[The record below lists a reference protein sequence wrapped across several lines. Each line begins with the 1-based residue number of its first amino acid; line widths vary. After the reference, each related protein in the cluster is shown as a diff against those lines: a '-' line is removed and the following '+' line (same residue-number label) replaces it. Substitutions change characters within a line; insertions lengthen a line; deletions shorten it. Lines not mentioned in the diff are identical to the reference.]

1 MDQKVSLE
9 DHFSKLHPCLPVET
23 RIGIIGG
30 GPSGLSAA
38 YALSRLGYSN
48 VTVLEKY
55 HTVSGMC
62 ESADIEG
69 KYHYNGLILLN
80 FLATSL

>member
-1 MDQKVSLE
+1 MDSQNSTE
-9 DHFSKLHPCLPVET
+9 DQFSKLHPSWPLST
-23 RIGIIGG
+23 RIAVLGG

-38 YALSRLGYSN
+38 YALSKLGYNN

-69 KYHYNGLILLN
+69 NSETKIHSHILLD
-80 FLATSL
+80 

>member
-1 MDQKVSLE
+1 MDPKISVADQ
-9 DHFSKLHPCLPVET
+9 FSKLHPCLPVNT

-38 YALSRLGYSN
+38 YALSRLGYNN

-55 HTVSGMC
+55 KTVSGMC
-62 ESADIEG
+62 ESVDIEG
-69 KYHYNGLILLN
+69 TKESSIL
-80 FLATSL
+80 

>member
-1 MDQKVSLE
+1 MEPEKSIE
-9 DHFSKLHPCLPVET
+9 DHFSKIHPSLPLNT
-23 RIGIIGG
+23 RIAVLGG

-38 YALSRLGYSN
+38 FALSKLGYNN

-62 ESADIEG
+62 ESVDIEG
-69 KYHYNGLILLN
+69 K
-80 FLATSL
+80 